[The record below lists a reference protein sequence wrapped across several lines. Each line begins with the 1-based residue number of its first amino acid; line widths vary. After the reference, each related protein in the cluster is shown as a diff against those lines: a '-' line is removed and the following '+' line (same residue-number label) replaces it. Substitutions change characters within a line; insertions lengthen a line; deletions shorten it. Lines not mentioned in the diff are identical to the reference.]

1 MKFISLK
8 LTARGINGWES
19 PLLTFGTRTTS
30 LHAPN
35 GSGKTP
41 IVQAIPFC
49 LGFDTRFQNDILEKC
64 QTAILTFEHAS
75 HTYSVERDF
84 GDFHIR
90 ARMGDGPCEFF
101 SEGDFS
107 KALFETLDLSIPTL
121 VSTNRQATQ
130 PYVSSLLP
138 IFYVR
143 QIGGYDEPYRPPASF
158 ITDQFVEMIRFAFGL
173 SPKSSYSA
181 KRDLLDAREQLDLIQ
196 RRLVFQQKV
205 VADVAANVD
214 DSPEIRDRMTRQAEA
229 LTEQIRS
236 LRESV
241 DVAGAADDALLELL
255 QAKEERIRTLRR
267 QHADL
272 RARVT
277 GIESIRAEIEGE
289 IKTLSLN
296 EESKR
301 VFESFFDI
309 CGRADCGL
317 FVSSSAS
324 YAKNLMYLKDQ
335 IKDLEANE
343 VRAELQLEL
352 LSSRL
357 AEEDLERAAI
367 ASKMQQQS
375 GQGTAGHL
383 VSAVQSLTRELL
395 EIEQRLVAINRLA
408 EEKRKFLKFDE
419 ERARTQDRIATLSN
433 QGRSDFEFNKLRATV
448 RDLTVKWM
456 DILETPNA
464 PREVAIDL
472 DFKFRFGKQ
481 TIDVFNGSTR
491 SRLIL
496 AIHAAIFEHYLEDPD
511 RPFRFLILDTP
522 KQQELASDDLRTY
535 LSALEDVCDKFNGQI
550 LISATE
556 YHHVIGDRD
565 VEWLPRFP
573 GEKRL
578 MYLGSLGQ
586 GKHPLKDD

>member
-1 MKFISLK
+1 VKLISLK
-8 LTARGINGWES
+8 LTARGVNGWES
-19 PLLTFGTRTTS
+19 PLLTFGDRTTS

-49 LGFDTRFQNDILEKC
+49 LGFDTKFQNDIREKC
-64 QTAILTFEHAS
+64 QTATLAFEHGG
-75 HTYSVERDF
+75 HTYSIQRDF
-84 GDFHIR
+84 GDFHIATGTGGSVR
-90 ARMGDGPCEFF
+90 EFF
-101 SEGDFS
+101 NEADFS
-107 KALFETLDLSIPTL
+107 MALFETLDLPMPTL
-121 VSTNRQATQ
+121 VGTNRQATQ

-158 ITDQFVEMIRFAFGL
+158 ISDQFVEMIRFAFGL
-173 SPKSSYSA
+173 SPKHSYTA
-181 KRDLLDAREQLDLIQ
+181 KRDLLEARERLELDQ

-205 VADVAANVD
+205 VADIAANVD
-214 DSPEIRDRMTRQAEA
+214 DSPETRNRMTRQAEA

-236 LRESV
+236 LRDSV
-241 DVAGAADDALLELL
+241 DVAGAANDALLELL
-255 QAKEERIRTLRR
+255 QAKEERMRTLRR
-267 QHADL
+267 RHADL
-272 RARVT
+272 RARVS

-309 CGRADCGL
+309 CSRADCGL

-335 IKDLEANE
+335 IKDLESNE
-343 VRAELQLEL
+343 ARAGLQLEL

-357 AEEDLERAAI
+357 DEEDLERQTI
-367 ASKMQQQS
+367 ASKMQQS
-375 GQGTAGHL
+375 GQGTTGHL

-395 EIEQRLVAINRLA
+395 EVEQRLIAINRLV
-408 EEKRKFLKFDE
+408 EEKSKYVKFDE

-433 QGRSDFEFNKLRATV
+433 KGQSDFEFNKLRATV

-456 DILETPNA
+456 DILDTPNA
-464 PREVAIDL
+464 PREVDIDL

-481 TIDVFNGSTR
+481 TVDVFNGSTR

-522 KQQELASDDLRTY
+522 KQQELASHDLAKY
-535 LSALEDVCDKFNGQI
+535 LGALEDVCDKSNGQI

-556 YHHVIGDRD
+556 YHHVIGERD

-578 MYLGSLGQ
+578 MYLGSPGQ
-586 GKHPLKDD
+586 ANGRQPS

>member
-1 MKFISLK
+1 MKLISLK
-8 LTARGINGWES
+8 LLARGSSGWES
-19 PLLTFGTRTTS
+19 PLLTFGLRTTS
-30 LHAPN
+30 LYAPN

-49 LGFDTRFQNDILEKC
+49 LGFDTKFQNDIREKC
-64 QTAILTFEHAS
+64 QSATLTFEHAG
-75 HTYSVERDF
+75 HTYAVQRDF
-84 GDFHIR
+84 GDFRIT
-90 ARMGDGPCEFF
+90 AGTDDGYREFF
-101 SEGDFS
+101 NEHDFS
-107 KALFETLDLSIPTL
+107 KALFDTLELSTPTL
-121 VSTNRQATQ
+121 VGTNRQATR

-143 QIGGYDEPYRPPASF
+143 QIGGYDEPYRPPANF
-158 ITDQFVEMIRFAFGL
+158 ISDQFVEMIRFAFGL
-173 SPKSSYSA
+173 SPKSSYTA
-181 KRDLLDAREQLDLIQ
+181 KRDLLEAREQLEANQ

-205 VADVAANVD
+205 VADIAADVD
-214 DSPEIRDRMTRQAEA
+214 DSPETRDRLHRQAEE
-229 LTEQIRS
+229 LTEQIRG

-241 DVAGAADDALLELL
+241 DVAGAANDALLELL
-255 QAKEERIRTLRR
+255 HAKEERIRALRR
-267 QHADL
+267 EQANI
-272 RARVT
+272 RARVS

-309 CGRADCGL
+309 CGRADCRL

-343 VRAELQLEL
+343 ARAEMHLEL
-352 LSSRL
+352 LTSRL
-357 AEEDLERAAI
+357 DEEASERAII
-367 ASKMQQQS
+367 ASKLQRQGGQQD
-375 GQGTAGHL
+375 TTGHL

-395 EIEQRLVAINRLA
+395 EVEQRLVAINRLT
-408 EEKRKFLKFDE
+408 EEKRKYLKFDE
-419 ERARTQDRIATLSN
+419 ERERTQNRIANLSN
-433 QGRSDFEFNKLRATV
+433 HGRSDFEFNRLRATV

-456 DILETPNA
+456 DILDTPNA
-464 PREVAIDL
+464 PRDVDIDL
-472 DFKFRFGKQ
+472 DFKFRFGRQ

-522 KQQELASDDLRTY
+522 KQQELASEDLAKY
-535 LSALEDVCDKFNGQI
+535 LEALEDVCDKLNGQI
-550 LISATE
+550 LISASE
-556 YHHVIGDRD
+556 YHHAIGARD
-565 VEWLPRFP
+565 VEWLPRFE
-573 GEKRL
+573 GKKRL
-578 MYLGSLGQ
+578 MYLGSPG
-586 GKHPLKDD
+586 